1 MKGFAEWARVQRRV
15 YLGNATSVRD
25 FRAQL
30 RGNRPI
36 LLWSIYLG
44 LLVLFV
50 VLAYSNIVAQGQQ
63 SVTVVQTQLKSFYKS
78 ILWMLEVMVALVAP
92 VIVAMSIQS
101 EVQRKSYDL
110 IATSP
115 VTPKYYLIGKV
126 LSGYRYVLMLIFLSL
141 PVTAAAV
148 VLGGATYGEV
158 FISYFMIAMHGLL
171 YIAISLPIAV
181 ISTKVV
187 PAVIYSYTAC
197 WGYALFAS
205 AGAAMYMSRSMWMGG
220 PQEEAPFYALLTPA
234 MIETP
239 VDAHTSLGKLSV
251 PNWILATAV
260 ILVIVRFMVVGAGS
274 AMTRK
279 GSKETASLRIHGLVI
294 TAVIT
299 GIAALSQ
306 FSIMGTFTTMGASS
320 SGGGAQE
327 LCIFF
332 TVLSLPLIFAL
343 PNLSTWSYVDEHKH
357 RPGGIFDVRQL
368 LSGAPEGGLPY
379 LLALLATMF
388 AVGSGVLVYFGGAID
403 AVSIVYFVW
412 LTGCW
417 VFVWAIGWLVSSF
430 TRTGA
435 GTAKKSH
442 IASTVII
449 GLLPWPFLSI
459 VTAMSEADWLDV
471 FRIYPFAGFLYNLSD
486 LDTVV
491 LMVFELWV
499 AAAALTIW
507 AEFRRRSVVSLYK
520 RALNARQ

>member
-1 MKGFAEWARVQRRV
+1 MKGVAEWARVQRRV
-15 YLGNATSVRD
+15 YFGNATSVRD

-36 LLWSIYLG
+36 LFWSIYLG
-44 LLVLFV
+44 LLILFV

-63 SVTVVQTQLKSFYKS
+63 SVTVVQTSLNSFYKS

-187 PAVIYSYTAC
+187 PAVIYSYVAC
-197 WGYALFAS
+197 WGFALFAS
-205 AGAAMYMSRSMWMGG
+205 AGAIEYMSRSMWMGG
-220 PQEEAPFYALLTPA
+220 AQEEAPFYALLTPA

-239 VDAHTSLGKLSV
+239 VDAHTSLGQFSI

-274 AMTRK
+274 AMTRR
-279 GSKETASLRIHGLVI
+279 GSKETVSLRIHGLVLAAI
-294 TAVIT
+294 LT

-306 FSIMGTFTTMGASS
+306 FGAMSMIGAMSGS
-320 SGGGAQE
+320 SGSGDAQA

-332 TVLSLPLIFAL
+332 TVVSLPLIFAL

-357 RPGGIFDVRQL
+357 KPSGIFDVRQI

-379 LLALLATMF
+379 LFALLATMF
-388 AVGSGVLVYFGGAID
+388 AAGSGVLVYFGGTID

-412 LTGCW
+412 LSGCW
-417 VFVWAIGWLVSSF
+417 VFIWAMGWLVSSF
-430 TRTGA
+430 TRTGT

-442 IASTVII
+442 IASTVVI

-459 VTAMSEADWLDV
+459 VTATSGADWFEV
-471 FRIYPFAGFLYNLSD
+471 FRIYPFAGFLYNAGD
-486 LDTVV
+486 IDTVV
-491 LMVFELWV
+491 FMVFELWV
-499 AAAALTIW
+499 AAVALTIW
-507 AEFRRRSVVSLYK
+507 AEFRRRSVVSLYT